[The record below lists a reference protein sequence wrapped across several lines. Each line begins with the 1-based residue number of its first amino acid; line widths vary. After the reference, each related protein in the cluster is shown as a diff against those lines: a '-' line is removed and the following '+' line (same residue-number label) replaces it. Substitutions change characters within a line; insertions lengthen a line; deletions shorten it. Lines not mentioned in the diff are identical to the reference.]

1 MKICMIGTGYVGL
14 VTGTCFAELGFDV
27 TCVDID
33 RPKIDALKNG
43 VIPIY
48 EPGLE
53 DLVKKNTKAQ
63 RLKFSTSVK
72 ETVPQC
78 SVVFIAVGTPP
89 SEKNGQ
95 ADLHYVFEAA
105 KDIAQ
110 SMSGYTVV
118 VTKSTV
124 PVDTAKK
131 LEAHIRE
138 INPRA
143 EFDVVSNPEFLREGS
158 AIEDFMNPDRV
169 VIGCRTLQA
178 ETVMRKLYNP
188 FFLLGTPLV
197 FTSPESSELIKYAAN
212 SFLAT
217 KITFIN
223 QVADLCEACDANVH
237 DVAKGIGLDQRIG
250 KKFLNAG
257 PGYGGSCF
265 PKDTLAMAWTA
276 REYGTPLTIIESV
289 IEANEKRKHAMA
301 QKIKEAAGGSLKN
314 KKIAILGVTF
324 KPDTD
329 DMRDSPSLT
338 IIPDLQ
344 GMGAEVSAYDPV
356 GMKNA
361 ADMIPGVHWK
371 ENAYE
376 TLEGAQV
383 LVVLTEWNEFRYL
396 DLEEVKKRMHT
407 PLIVDLRNI
416 YRPDDVEKAGFVYH
430 SVGRRPVSLAL
441 KS

>member
-27 TCVDID
+27 TCVDVD
-33 RPKIDALKNG
+33 RPKIDRLREG
-43 VIPIY
+43 IIPIY

-53 DLVKKNTKAQ
+53 SLVRKNTSAG
-63 RLKFSTSVK
+63 RLKFSYILK
-72 ETVPQC
+72 ETVPHC
-78 SVVFIAVGTPP
+78 NIVFIAVGTPP
-89 SEKNGQ
+89 SEDDGQ
-95 ADLHYVFEAA
+95 ADLKYVFAAAEEIAEA
-105 KDIAQ
+105 IQ
-110 SMSGYTVV
+110 GYTVI

-131 LEAHIRE
+131 LEAYIRQV
-138 INPRA
+138 NPDA

-169 VIGCRTLQA
+169 VIGCRTSQA
-178 ETVMRKLYNP
+178 EAVMRKLYNP
-188 FFLLGTPLV
+188 FFLLGTPIV

-212 SFLAT
+212 SFLAA

-223 QVADLCEACDANVH
+223 QVADLCEQCGADVH
-237 DVAKGIGLDQRIG
+237 HVAQGIGLDSRIG

-265 PKDTLAMAWTA
+265 PKDTMAMAYTA
-276 REYGTPLTIIESV
+276 QKYGTPLSIVEAV
-289 IEANEKRKHAMA
+289 IEANEKRKIQMA
-301 QKIKEAAGGSLKN
+301 SKIKEAAGNDLN
-314 KKIAILGVTF
+314 KKKVAILGVTF

-338 IIPDLQ
+338 ILPLLQ
-344 GMGAEVSAYDPV
+344 KMGASLYAYDPV

-361 ADMIPGVHWK
+361 SEMIPGIHWK
-371 ENAYE
+371 QNAYD
-376 TLEGAQV
+376 TLQDANV
-383 LVVLTEWNEFRYL
+383 LVLLTEWNEFRHL
-396 DLEEVKKRMHT
+396 DLEEVKKRMKT

-416 YRPDDVEKAGFVYH
+416 YRPEEMVKAGFVYH
-430 SVGRRPVSLAL
+430 SIGRKAVGS
-441 KS
+441 

>member
-33 RPKIDALKNG
+33 QSKIEALKEG
-43 VIPIY
+43 IIPIY

-53 DLVKKNTKAQ
+53 DLVKKNTKAG
-63 RLKFSTSVK
+63 RLKFSSNVK
-72 ETVPQC
+72 ETVPHC
-78 SVVFIAVGTPP
+78 NVVFIAVGTPP
-89 SEKNGQ
+89 SETDGQ
-95 ADLHYVFEAA
+95 ADLQYVFEAA
-105 KDIAQ
+105 KDVGQA
-110 SMSGYTVV
+110 MDGYTVI

-131 LEAHIRE
+131 LADHIKK
-138 INPRA
+138 INPNA
-143 EFDVVSNPEFLREGS
+143 DFDVVSNPEFLREGS
-158 AIEDFMNPDRV
+158 AIEDFMHPDRV
-169 VIGCRTLQA
+169 VVGCRTLRA

-197 FTSPESSELIKYAAN
+197 FTTPESSELIKYAAN

-223 QVADLCEACDANVH
+223 QVADLCEACGANVH

-250 KKFLNAG
+250 NKFLNAG

-276 REYGTPLTIIESV
+276 REYGAPLTIVESV

-301 QKIKEAAGGSLKN
+301 DKIKEAAGGSLTN
-314 KKIAILGVTF
+314 KRVAVLGVTF

-338 IIPDLQ
+338 IIPELQ
-344 GMGAEVSAYDPV
+344 KMGAIISAYDPV
-356 GMKNA
+356 GMKNGA
-361 ADMIPGVHWK
+361 AMIRDVQWK
-371 ENAYE
+371 ENAYD
-376 TLEGAQV
+376 TLEKADV

-396 DLEEVKKRMHT
+396 DLEEVKKRMHI

-416 YRPDDVEKAGFVYH
+416 YRPEEIEKAGFVYH
-430 SVGRRPVSLAL
+430 SIGRRPVTSFV
-441 KS
+441 KP